1 MTDSSILKIKDL
13 SSILGVSTHLLY
25 KIVKENSI
33 DSISEGNKKVLP
45 PSSVRKIMELRGFRY
60 SPKNKPLIINVFGMK
75 GGIGKTSIATA
86 LAEGASRL
94 GFRVLAVDLDMQ
106 ANLTQSFRMK
116 KKSQHVLRHVIDED
130 ADISISEAICNV
142 HPFLDL
148 IPSSLENS
156 KVEIILSQKTIDF
169 IGYFNQLFRGVF
181 QNYDLIVLDCPPSV
195 NKITT
200 CATCFSDI
208 NLIPVNADTDSFD
221 GVSMSVSEIKR
232 LEKMFEDRDLKI
244 DYKILFNKY
253 DAREKLSFQVMG
265 YIGQENDLAEHLL
278 PIVIRTDTAFKNT
291 KADGGHIFDLQKSS
305 GREDCI
311 SLITEITGINKW
323 IEEKSASNK
332 GAAAQQPTMEENT
345 VEA

>member
-1 MTDSSILKIKDL
+1 MNDSSILKIKDL

-25 KIVKENSI
+25 KILKENSI
-33 DSISEGNKKVLP
+33 YSISEGNKKVLP
-45 PSSVRKIMELRGFRY
+45 PSSVRTIMELRGFRY
-60 SPKNKPLIINVFGMK
+60 SSNNKPLIINVFGMK

-116 KKSQHVLRHVIDED
+116 KKSQHVLRHMIDED
-130 ADISISEAICNV
+130 TNISTSQAIINV
-142 HPFLDL
+142 HQFLDL

-156 KVEIILSQKTIDF
+156 KVEILLSQKTIDF
-169 IGYFNQLFRGVF
+169 LSYFNQLFRSEF
-181 QNYDLIVLDCPPSV
+181 HNYDLIVLDCPPSV

-200 CATCFSDI
+200 CATCFADI

-232 LEKMFEDRDLKI
+232 LENMFQDRDLKI

-253 DAREKLSFQVMG
+253 DAREKLSLQVMG
-265 YIGQENDLAEHLL
+265 YIAQEPDLAEYLL
-278 PIVIRTDTAFKNT
+278 PIVIRTDTSFKNT
-291 KADGGHIFDLQKSS
+291 KADGGHIFDLPKSS
-305 GREDCI
+305 GREDCM

-323 IEEKSASNK
+323 IDEKSATNK
-332 GAAAQQPTMEENT
+332 SAQQSVEEEKT
-345 VEA
+345 VVA

>member
-1 MTDSSILKIKDL
+1 MTDSSILRIKDL

-33 DSISEGNKKVLP
+33 ESISEGNKKVLP

-60 SPKNKPLIINVFGMK
+60 SANKKPLIINVFGMK

-116 KKSQHVLRHVIDED
+116 KKLQHVLKHVIDED
-130 ADISISEAICNV
+130 TQVSISQAICNV
-142 HPFLDL
+142 HSYLDL

-156 KVEIILSQKTIDF
+156 KIEIILSQKAMDF
-169 IGYFNQLFRGVF
+169 VGYFNQLFRSVF

-200 CATCFSDI
+200 CATCFADI

-232 LEKMFEDRDLKI
+232 LEKMFEDRELKI

-253 DAREKLSFQVMG
+253 DAREKLSLQVMTF
-265 YIGQENDLAEHLL
+265 IAQDEDLKDRML

-291 KADGGHIFDLQKSS
+291 KADGAHIFDLQKSN

-311 SLITEITGINKW
+311 AVITEITGISKW

-332 GAAAQQPTMEENT
+332 GAAAQQSIMEENT